1 MILKNEKPIFGEN
14 QDMVNRQKPLILI
27 TGASGNIGGTL
38 CAALKKN
45 YYVVGLDIKPCEKAD
60 DSIECNL
67 SAEDSVKSA
76 FNKIQT
82 QHGQKIA
89 AVIHLAAYFDFTGE
103 NSPLYQSVTID
114 GTRRLLKALQGFETE
129 RFIYSSTIL
138 VHEPGAPGRKINEDT
153 PLKPGWAYPQS
164 KAEAEKIIKQ
174 QHGKIPY
181 TILRL
186 GGVYDNNSAVPTL
199 SHQIARIYERDFK
212 SHLYAGD
219 LMAGQAFLHK
229 EDMVDLFVRV
239 VDRRKQL
246 PKANIMLAGEPEVMG
261 YRELQ
266 NRIGHLIFGK
276 KEWQTIDIPE
286 FVAKSGAWLE
296 EQAEPIIPDA
306 IDQGKKPFIK
316 PFMIDLASDHYD
328 LDSSR
333 ARELLDWQPR
343 HHIYDGL
350 KDLIASLK
358 KDPAGWYH
366 RNGIPLPDWVQTAQE
381 KHKNADQIRHKHET
395 EFRRQHNENLW
406 AHFLNMGL
414 AFWLMT
420 APFMMEY
427 QSQALVWSDII
438 SGVVL
443 LVLSFMSLS
452 WRFALVRWLCAAVG
466 FWLLSA
472 PLIFWA
478 PTAAAYLNDTIIGM
492 LVMGFAVLTRP
503 EPGVSSVAAQ
513 TGPTIPPGW
522 SYSPS
527 SWFQR
532 LPIIVLAFIGFF
544 ISRYLCAYQ
553 LGHIDGVWEPFF
565 AGSAQDPRNGTE
577 EIITSSISKAWPV
590 PDAGLGALTYALE
603 ILTGI
608 IGSARR
614 WRTMPWLVILFG
626 IMIVPLGIV
635 SIFFIIIQPILIGT
649 WCTLCLIAAVAMLIQ
664 IPYSIDELIATGQFL
679 SRRKKQGRSLLRV
692 FFQGDTDE
700 GKGESIE
707 EDFAQKPA
715 KIFKEVL
722 GGGVTLPWN
731 LAACIP
737 IGIWLMFTRVT
748 LDAGTSMAN
757 ADHLIGSLVLTVA
770 ITALAESGR
779 ATRFFIMP
787 LGTALLVTPFFYD
800 TSMVSLISS
809 ILCGLLLIAF
819 SLPRG
824 AIYNRYGNWERFI
837 V

>member
-1 MILKNEKPIFGEN
+1 MA
-14 QDMVNRQKPLILI
+14 NRQKPLVII

-38 CAALKKN
+38 CEALRKN
-45 YYVVGLDIKPCEKAD
+45 YQVVGLDISPCDKAD
-60 DSIECNL
+60 SSIACNL
-67 SAEDSVKSA
+67 TSEDSVKSA
-76 FNKIQT
+76 FNKIRT
-82 QHGQKIA
+82 QYGQKIA

-103 NSPLYQSVTID
+103 PNPLYQTVTVE
-114 GTRRLLKALQGFETE
+114 GTQRLLEMLQDFEVE
-129 RFIYSSTIL
+129 RFIFSSTML
-138 VHEPGAPGRKINEDT
+138 VHEPTVPGQKINEDT
-153 PLKPGWAYPQS
+153 PLKPRWAYPQS

-186 GGVYDNNSAVPTL
+186 AGVYDNDSAVPTL
-199 SHQIARIYERDFK
+199 SHQIARIYERDFR

-219 LMAGQAFLHK
+219 LMAGQSLIHK
-229 EDMVDLFVRV
+229 EDMVDLFKRV
-239 VDRRKQL
+239 VDRRKKL
-246 PKANIMLAGEPEVMG
+246 PKANIILAGEGEVMS

-266 NRIGHLIFGK
+266 NRIGYLIFGK

-286 FVAKSGAWLE
+286 FVAKSGSWLE
-296 EQAEPIIPDA
+296 EQAEPIIPDT

-316 PFMIDLASDHYD
+316 PFMIGLASDHYD
-328 LDSSR
+328 LDISR
-333 ARELLDWQPR
+333 ARELLDWQPK
-343 HHIYDGL
+343 HSIYEGL
-350 KDLIASLK
+350 KNLITSQK
-358 KDPAGWYH
+358 KDPAAWYT
-366 RNGIPLPDWVQTAQE
+366 RNGVLLPDWVQTAKE
-381 KHKNADQIRHKHET
+381 KHRNADQIRHKHET
-395 EFRRQHNENLW
+395 EYLRQHNENLW

-420 APFMMEY
+420 APFILAYE
-427 QSQALVWSDII
+427 SQAMFWSDII
-438 SGVVL
+438 SGVAL
-443 LVLSFMSLS
+443 LILSFMSLS
-452 WRFALVRWLCAAVG
+452 WRFGLVRWLCGAVG
-466 FWLLSA
+466 FWLLGA

-478 PTAAAYLNDTIIGM
+478 PTAAEYLNDTIVGM

-503 EPGVSSVAAQ
+503 EPGVSAVAAQ

-532 LPIIVLAFIGFF
+532 LPIIILAFIGFF

-565 AGSAQDPRNGTE
+565 AGSSQDPRNGTE

-590 PDAGLGALTYALE
+590 PDAGLGAMTYALE
-603 ILTGI
+603 ILTGM

-679 SRRKKQGRSLLRV
+679 YRRKKQGRSLLRV

-700 GKGESIE
+700 GKWESLE
-707 EDFAQKPA
+707 EDFAQKPS
-715 KIFKEVL
+715 KIVKEIL

-731 LAACIP
+731 LVLCIP

-770 ITALAESGR
+770 ITALAESAR
-779 ATRFFIMP
+779 AGRFFLMP
-787 LGTALLVTPFFYD
+787 LGIALLVTPFFYD
-800 TSMVSLISS
+800 TSIGSLLSS
-809 ILCGLLLIAF
+809 ILCGLFLIAF

-824 AIYNRYGNWERFI
+824 SVYNRYGTWDRFI

>member
-1 MILKNEKPIFGEN
+1 MDT
-14 QDMVNRQKPLILI
+14 QQKQIVVI
-27 TGASGNIGGTL
+27 TGASGNIGSAL
-38 CAALKKN
+38 CEALRKN
-45 YYVVGLDIKPCEKAD
+45 YYVVGLDTNSCDKAD
-60 DSIECNL
+60 TSIACNL
-67 SAEDSVKSA
+67 TSEDSVKSA
-76 FNKIQT
+76 FNKIRIQY
-82 QHGQKIA
+82 GQKIA

-103 NSPLYQSVTID
+103 PNPLYQSVTIE
-114 GTRRLLKALQGFETE
+114 GTRRLLKIMQDFEIE
-129 RFIYSSTIL
+129 RLIYSSTML
-138 VHEPGAPGRKINEDT
+138 VHEPSVPGQKINEDM
-153 PLKPGWAYPQS
+153 PLRPSWVYPQS

-174 QHGKIPY
+174 QHGNIPF

-186 GGVYDNNSAVPTL
+186 AGVYDNDSAVPTL
-199 SHQIARIYERDFK
+199 SHQIARIYERDLK

-219 LMAGQAFLHK
+219 LMAGQAFIHK
-229 EDMVDLFVRV
+229 EDMVDLFTRV
-239 VDRRKQL
+239 VDRRKKL
-246 PKANIMLAGEPEVMG
+246 PKANILLAGESEVMG

-266 NRIGHLIFGK
+266 NRIGNLIFGK

-328 LDSSR
+328 LDISR
-333 ARELLDWQPR
+333 ARELLDWQPK
-343 HHIYDGL
+343 HNIYDGL
-350 KDLIASLK
+350 KDLVASLK
-358 KDPAGWYH
+358 KDPASWYK
-366 RNGIPLPDWVQTAQE
+366 RNGILLPDWVQTAKE
-381 KHKNADQIRHKHET
+381 KHRNADQIRRKHET
-395 EFRRQHNENLW
+395 EYRRQHNENIW

-414 AFWLMT
+414 AFWLIT

-427 QSQALVWSDII
+427 ESQALVWSDII
-438 SGVVL
+438 SGGVL
-443 LVLSFMSLS
+443 LVLSFISLS
-452 WRFALVRWLCAAVG
+452 WRFGLVRWLCGAVG

-478 PTAAAYLNDTIIGM
+478 PSATAYLNDTIIGM
-492 LVMGFAVLTRP
+492 LVMGFAVLTP
-503 EPGVSSVAAQ
+503 PVPGVSAVAAQ

-532 LPIIVLAFIGFF
+532 LPIIILAFVGFF

-565 AGSAQDPRNGTE
+565 VGSLQDPQNGTE

-590 PDAGLGALTYALE
+590 PDAGLGAMTYALE

-649 WCTLCLIAAVAMLIQ
+649 WCTLCLIAAAAMLIQ

-679 SRRKKQGRSLLRV
+679 YRRKKQGRSLLRV

-700 GKGESIE
+700 GKWELIE
-707 EDFAQKPA
+707 EDFVQRPS
-715 KIFKEVL
+715 KILKEIL

-731 LAACIP
+731 LVLCIP
-737 IGIWLMFTRVT
+737 IGIWLMFTRAT

-779 ATRFFIMP
+779 ASRFFIIP

-800 TSMVSLISS
+800 TSMTSLISS

-824 AIYNRYGNWERFI
+824 AIHNRYGKWDRFI

>member
-1 MILKNEKPIFGEN
+1 
-14 QDMVNRQKPLILI
+14 MVNRQKPLVII

-38 CAALKKN
+38 CEALRKN
-45 YYVVGLDIKPCEKAD
+45 YHVIGLDIHPCKKAD
-60 DSIECNL
+60 TSIDCNL
-67 SAEDSVKSA
+67 TSDSSVKSA
-76 FNKIQT
+76 FDKIHV
-82 QHGQKIA
+82 QHGPKIA

-103 NSPLYQSVTID
+103 HHPLYQSVTVE
-114 GTRRLLKALQGFETE
+114 GTRRLLKILQDFEVE
-129 RFIYSSTIL
+129 RFIYSSTML
-138 VHEPGAPGRKINEDT
+138 VHEPSVPGQKINEDT

-164 KAEAEKIIKQ
+164 KAEAEKVIQ
-174 QHGKIPY
+174 QEHGSIPF

-186 GGVYDNNSAVPTL
+186 AGVYDNDSAVPTL
-199 SHQIARIYERDFK
+199 ARQIARIYERDFK

-219 LMAGQAFLHK
+219 MMAGQAFIHK
-229 EDMVDLFVRV
+229 EDMVDLFMRV
-239 VDRRKQL
+239 VDRRRSL
-246 PKANIMLAGEPEVMG
+246 PKANIILAGEDEVMG

-286 FVAKSGAWLE
+286 FIAKSGAWLE
-296 EQAEPIIPDA
+296 EQAEPIIPDT
-306 IDQGKKPFIK
+306 IDHGQKPFIK
-316 PFMIDLASDHYD
+316 PFMINLASDHYD
-328 LDSSR
+328 LDISR
-333 ARELLDWQPR
+333 ARELLDWQPK
-343 HHIYDGL
+343 HNIYNGL
-350 KDLIASLK
+350 KNLTASLK
-358 KDPAGWYH
+358 KDPAAWYK
-366 RNGIPLPDWVQTAQE
+366 RNGIPLPDWVQTAEE
-381 KHKNADQIRHKHET
+381 KHGNADQIRQQYEADY
-395 EFRRQHNENLW
+395 RRQHNENLW

-414 AFWLMT
+414 ACWLMT
-420 APFMMEY
+420 SPSTLGYE
-427 QSQALVWSDII
+427 SQAMMWSDII
-438 SGVVL
+438 SGAVL
-443 LVLSFMSLS
+443 FIFSFMSLS
-452 WRFALVRWLCAAVG
+452 WRFALSRWLCGAVG
-466 FWLLSA
+466 FWLLNA

-478 PTAAAYLNDTIIGM
+478 PTAAEYLNDTIIGI
-492 LVMGFAVLTRP
+492 LVIGFAVLTKP
-503 EPGVSSVAAQ
+503 VPGVAAIAEQ
-513 TGPTIPPGW
+513 TGPAIPPGW
-522 SYSPS
+522 TYSPS

-565 AGSAQDPRNGTE
+565 AGSSQDPKNGTE
-577 EIITSSISKAWPV
+577 EIITSYVSKAWPV
-590 PDAGLGALTYALE
+590 PDAGLGAMTYALE

-608 IGSARR
+608 IGSAKR

-635 SIFFIIIQPILIGT
+635 SIFFIIIQPILLGT

-664 IPYSIDELIATGQFL
+664 IPYSIDELIATSEFL
-679 SRRKKQGRSLLRV
+679 YRRKQQGRSLLRV

-700 GKGESIE
+700 GKGEAVE
-707 EDFAQKPA
+707 EDFAQKPSI
-715 KIFKEVL
+715 IFKEML

-731 LAACIP
+731 LALCIP

-779 ATRFFIMP
+779 AARFFIIP

-800 TSMVSLISS
+800 TSTLSLISS

-824 AIYNRYGNWERFI
+824 IIYNRYGNWDRFI
-837 V
+837 I

>member
-1 MILKNEKPIFGEN
+1 
-14 QDMVNRQKPLILI
+14 MVNRQKSLVII

-38 CAALKKN
+38 CEALKKN
-45 YYVVGLDIKPCEKAD
+45 YQVVGLDVNPCEKAD
-60 DSIECNL
+60 TSIHCNL
-67 SAEDSVKSA
+67 TSENSVQSA
-76 FNKIQT
+76 FNKIREQY
-82 QHGQKIA
+82 GQKIA
-89 AVIHLAAYFDFTGE
+89 AIIHLAAYFDFTGE
-103 NSPLYQSVTID
+103 PNPLYQGVTVE
-114 GTRRLLKALQGFETE
+114 GTQRLLKILQNFDIE
-129 RFIYSSTIL
+129 RFIYSSTML
-138 VHEPGAPGRKINEDT
+138 VHEPSVPGQKINEDM

-164 KAEAEKIIKQ
+164 KANAEKVIRQ
-174 QHGKIPY
+174 EHGSIPF

-186 GGVYDNNSAVPTL
+186 AGVYDNDSAVPTL
-199 SHQIARIYERDFK
+199 SHQITRIYERDFK

-219 LMAGQAFLHK
+219 LMAGQALIHK

-239 VDRRKQL
+239 VDRRKEL
-246 PKANIMLAGEPEVMG
+246 PKTNIMLAGEVEVMG

-296 EQAEPIIPDA
+296 EQAEPIIPDT
-306 IDQGKKPFIK
+306 IDHGKKPFIK

-328 LDSSR
+328 LDISR
-333 ARELLDWQPR
+333 ARELLDWQPK
-343 HHIYDGL
+343 HNIYDGL
-350 KDLIASLK
+350 KNLIASLK
-358 KDPAGWYH
+358 KDPAAWYK
-366 RNGIPLPDWVQTAQE
+366 RNGIPLPDWVETAKE
-381 KHKNADQIRHKHET
+381 KHMNADQIRQKHET
-395 EFRRQHNENLW
+395 EYRRQHGENLW

-414 AFWLMT
+414 AFWLIT
-420 APFMMEY
+420 APATLGYESHEAMM
-427 QSQALVWSDII
+427 WSDVV
-438 SGVVL
+438 SGMVL
-443 LVLSFMSLS
+443 LVFSFVSLS
-452 WRFALVRWLCAAVG
+452 WRYGLARWVCGAVG

-472 PLIFWA
+472 PLIFWT
-478 PTAAAYLNDTIIGM
+478 PSAAAYLNGTIIGM
-492 LVMGFAVLTRP
+492 LVMGFAILTNP
-503 EPGVSSVAAQ
+503 ISGISAVAAQ

-522 SYSPS
+522 TYSPS

-565 AGSAQDPRNGTE
+565 AGSLQDPKNGTE

-608 IGSARR
+608 IGSAKR

-626 IMIVPLGIV
+626 IMIVPLGVV
-635 SIFFIIIQPILIGT
+635 SIFFIIIQPILLGT

-664 IPYSIDELIATGQFL
+664 IPYSIDELIATSEFL
-679 SRRKKQGRSLLRV
+679 YRRKKQGRSLLRV

-700 GKGESIE
+700 GKGETVA

-715 KIFKEVL
+715 KIFKEML

-731 LAACIP
+731 LALCIP
-737 IGIWLMFTRVT
+737 IGVWLMFTRVT

-779 ATRFFIMP
+779 AIRFFILP

-800 TSMVSLISS
+800 TSTLSFISS

-824 AIYNRYGNWERFI
+824 TIHNRYGKWDRFI

>member
-1 MILKNEKPIFGEN
+1 
-14 QDMVNRQKPLILI
+14 MVNRQKPKPLIVI

-38 CAALKKN
+38 CEALKKN
-45 YYVVGLDIKPCEKAD
+45 YHVIGLDINLCEKAD
-60 DSIECNL
+60 TSVDCNL
-67 SAEDSVKSA
+67 TSDESVKSA
-76 FNKIQT
+76 FNKIRT

-103 NSPLYQSVTID
+103 SHLLYQQVTIE
-114 GTRRLLKALQGFETE
+114 GTRRVLKILQDFEVE
-129 RFIYSSTIL
+129 RFIYSSTML
-138 VHEPGAPGRKINEDT
+138 VHEPTVPGQKINEDS

-164 KAEAEKIIKQ
+164 KAEAEKVIKQ

-186 GGVYDNNSAVPTL
+186 AGVYDSVSAVPTL
-199 SHQIARIYERDFK
+199 SHQIARIYERNYK

-219 LMAGQAFLHK
+219 LMAGQAFIHK
-229 EDMVDLFVRV
+229 ADMVEVFVRV
-239 VDRRKQL
+239 VDRRKEL
-246 PKANIMLAGEPEVMG
+246 PKANIILAGEGEVMG

-286 FVAKSGAWLE
+286 FIAKSGAWLE
-296 EQAEPIIPDA
+296 EQAEPIIPDT

-328 LDSSR
+328 LDISR
-333 ARELLDWQPR
+333 AKGLLDWQPK
-343 HHIYDGL
+343 HNIYDGL

-358 KDPAGWYH
+358 KNPADWYK
-366 RNGIPLPDWVQTAQE
+366 RNGVPMPDWVQTAKE

-395 EFRRQHNENLW
+395 EYLRQHNENIW

-414 AFWLMT
+414 AFWLIT
-420 APFMMEY
+420 APFTLGYE
-427 QSQALVWSDII
+427 SQAMVWSDVI
-438 SGVVL
+438 SGVAL
-443 LVLSFMSLS
+443 LVFSCISLS
-452 WRFALVRWLCAAVG
+452 WRFGLARWLCGAVG
-466 FWLLSA
+466 FWLLGA

-478 PTAAAYLNDTIIGM
+478 PTAAAYLNDTIVGI

-503 EPGVSSVAAQ
+503 VPGVSAVAAQ

-532 LPIIVLAFIGFF
+532 LPIIILAFVGFF

-565 AGSAQDPRNGTE
+565 AGSPEDPQNGTE
-577 EIITSSISKAWPV
+577 EIITSYISQAWPV
-590 PDAGLGALTYALE
+590 PDAGLGAMTYALE

-614 WRTMPWLVILFG
+614 WRTMPWLVVLFG

-635 SIFFIIIQPILIGT
+635 SIFFIIIQPILLGT

-679 SRRKKQGRSLLRV
+679 YRRKKQGRSLLLV

-700 GKGESIE
+700 GKWEPVE
-707 EDFAQKPA
+707 EDFAQKPS
-715 KIFKEVL
+715 KIIKEML

-731 LAACIP
+731 LVLCIP
-737 IGIWLMFTRVT
+737 IGVWLMFTRVT

-757 ADHLIGSLVLTVA
+757 ADHLIGSLVITVA

-779 ATRFFIMP
+779 AFRFFIIP

-800 TSMVSLISS
+800 TSSLSLISS
-809 ILCGLLLIAF
+809 LLCGLLLIAF

-824 AIYNRYGNWERFI
+824 IILNRYGTWDRFI
-837 V
+837 L